1 MIPTKQQVR
10 GGVILLAI
18 ALLWAAWRLW
28 RLRS

>member
-10 GGVILLAI
+10 GAVILLGI

-28 RLRS
+28 RLR